1 MPSIRHHTSS
11 FLASRSTFA
20 VALSMLASV
29 ACAHGKSPGGTQSA
43 PGATTASTVST
54 TEIARA
60 PNETVEQYLNGR
72 FSGVNI
78 SPTADGG
85 LTIRVRGQ
93 TSVHGSNAPLY
104 ILDGV
109 AIQPDANG
117 SLSGINPY
125 DIQSIKV
132 LKDLAD
138 ITMYGVRGANG
149 VIVIKT
155 KQKR

>member
-1 MPSIRHHTSS
+1 MHSNRNHTSS
-11 FLASRSTFA
+11 SHASWTTLAL
-20 VALSMLASV
+20 ALPMLASV
-29 ACAHGKSPGGTQSA
+29 ACAHGKRPEGSTS
-43 PGATTASTVST
+43 GAASASTVGP

-78 SPTADGG
+78 TPTAEGG
-85 LTIRVRGQ
+85 LAIRMRGQ
-93 TSVHGSNAPLY
+93 SSVHGSNAPLY

-109 AIQPDANG
+109 AIQPEANG

-149 VIVIKT
+149 VIIIKT
-155 KQKR
+155 KRAQ